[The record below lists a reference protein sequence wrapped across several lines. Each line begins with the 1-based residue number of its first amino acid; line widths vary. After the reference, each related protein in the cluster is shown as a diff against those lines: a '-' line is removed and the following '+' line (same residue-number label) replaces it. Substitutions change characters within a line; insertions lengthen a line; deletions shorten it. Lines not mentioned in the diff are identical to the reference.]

1 MNQKTYMRNI
11 VYTLAL
17 ITLASCSNSEK
28 KMDIS
33 TEEITIPGINVSY
46 MDTTVRPQD
55 DFYRYVNG
63 SWMKTATI
71 PEDRTRWGSFD
82 ELAKNTD
89 MNALVILDKAAKSGK
104 YKKGTDQWKAIQ
116 VFNSA
121 MNVENRN
128 VLGVEPL
135 QPFLKKIDAVKNAND
150 LEALLV
156 EMEPF
161 GGIGFM
167 GTYVYTDL
175 KNSSMNTIYLGPG
188 SLGLPEREYYVGD
201 DEDSKE
207 KREKYVKHV
216 SRMLQFLGESTENA
230 DVNAKRVLVFETEMS
245 RPRFTKEERRDPY
258 KSYNPMS
265 MDDLKKISPSID
277 WRVYFDGLGA
287 KSVDTVIVSQPAYVE
302 AMEGMLKA
310 GKVDEW
316 KNYMRWRLIDEA
328 ANFLTEDIEQTNW
341 EFYSKELGGA
351 KEQRPANE
359 RALNILNRSVGE
371 ALGKLYVDEKFPA
384 EAKKKAEEMVA
395 NVLDAY
401 KKRIRNLAWM
411 ASETQDKAI
420 AKIDKMQVKIGY
432 PDKWKDYSAMKIED
446 VSEGGSY
453 FQNMINVT
461 RWNFDDDVAKLGK
474 PVDKTEWHMSPQT
487 VNAYYNPTFNEIV
500 FPAAILQPPF
510 YNYKADAAVNYG
522 GIGAVIG
529 HEVSHGFDDQGAR
542 FDANGNL
549 SNWWTE
555 EDEKE
560 FRALGAN
567 LIAQFDSVEALP
579 GIMLNGEFTQGENIG
594 DLGGVFSAYDG
605 LMAEISK
612 NGDPGMIDGFDQKQR
627 FFLSWSTIWRQLIRE
642 EALKNRI
649 KTDPHSPGEY
659 RGYMPI
665 RNMDEFHEA
674 FKTKPGDKMYL
685 SPEQR
690 VKIW

>member
-1 MNQKTYMRNI
+1 MRYTL
-11 VYTLAL
+11 YTLAIL
-17 ITLASCSNSEK
+17 LMASCANPDK
-28 KMDIS
+28 NMDTT
-33 TEEITIPGINVSY
+33 TEEMTIPGINLSY
-46 MDTTVRPQD
+46 MDTSIRPQD

-63 SWMKTATI
+63 SWMKTAVI

-89 MNALVILDKAAKSGK
+89 MDALAILDAAAKSGK
-104 YKKGTDQWKAIQ
+104 YTKGTDQWKAIQ

-121 MNVENRN
+121 MNVEKRN
-128 VLGVEPL
+128 AAGIEPL
-135 QPFLKKIDAVKNAND
+135 KPFLAKIDAVKDAKGLED
-150 LEALLV
+150 LLI

-175 KNSSMNTIYLGPG
+175 KNSSMNTIYMGPG
-188 SLGLPEREYYVGD
+188 SLGLPEREYYVGED
-201 DEDSKE
+201 DDSKE
-207 KREKYVKHV
+207 KREKYVTHV
-216 SRMLQFLGESTENA
+216 TRMFEYLGESPETA
-230 DVNAKRVLVFETEMS
+230 ASNAKRVLEFETQLS

-265 MDDLKKISPSID
+265 MADLSKISPSLD
-277 WRVYFDGLGA
+277 WKHYFDGIGA
-287 KSVDTVIVSQPAYVE
+287 GSADTVIVSQIAYVK
-302 AMEGMLKA
+302 AMEGILKA

-328 ANFLTEDIEQTNW
+328 ANFLTEDIERSNW

-351 KEQRPANE
+351 QEQRPANE
-359 RALNILNRSVGE
+359 RALNVLNGTVGE

-384 EAKKKAEEMVA
+384 EAKTKAEEMVA
-395 NVLDAY
+395 NVLEAY

-411 ASETQDKAI
+411 APETQEKAI
-420 AKIDKMQVKIGY
+420 AKIDKMQIKIGY
-432 PDKWKDYSAMKIED
+432 PDKWKDYSALQIED
-446 VSEGGSY
+446 VMDGGSY

-461 RWNFDDDVAKLGK
+461 KWNFNDDIAKLGK

-542 FDANGNL
+542 FDADGNL

-555 EDEKE
+555 EDETE
-560 FRALGAN
+560 FRAKGAN

-579 GIMLNGEFTQGENIG
+579 GIYLNGEFTQGENIG

-605 LMAEISK
+605 LMADIAK
-612 NGDPGMIDGFDQKQR
+612 NGDPGMIDGFDQRQR
-627 FFLSWSTIWRQLIRE
+627 FFLSWATIWRQLIRE

-674 FKTKPGDKMYL
+674 FKTSTGDKMYL